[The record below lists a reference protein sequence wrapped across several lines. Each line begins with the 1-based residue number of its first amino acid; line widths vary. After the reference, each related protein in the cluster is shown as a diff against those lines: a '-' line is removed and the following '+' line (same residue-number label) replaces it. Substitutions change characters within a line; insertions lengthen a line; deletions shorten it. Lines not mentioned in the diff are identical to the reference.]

1 MRIAVLGTGSALT
14 ELSGALLASAPSGWG
29 NSQWLSTSVAE
40 PARAD
45 GSRFG

>member
-1 MRIAVLGTGSALT
+1 MRIAVLGTGPALT
-14 ELSGALLASAPSGWG
+14 KLSGAIMASAPSCWG

-45 GSRFG
+45 RSRLG